1 MTKQEFIE
9 RIQEPSTKRGIVL
22 LLTTVGC
29 KVSPEHIEAIVT
41 IGGLFISGIAIFTS
55 DKK

>member
-9 RIQEPSTKRGIVL
+9 RLQEPSTRRGIVL
-22 LLTTVGC
+22 ILTMAGC
-29 KVSPEHIEAIVT
+29 KISPENIEAIMT

-55 DKK
+55 DKR

>member
-9 RIQEPSTKRGIVL
+9 RLQEPSTKRGIVL
-22 LLTTVGC
+22 ILTMAGC
-29 KVSPEHIEAIVT
+29 KISPENIEAIMT
-41 IGGLFISGIAIFTS
+41 IGGLIISGIAIFTS